1 MTALADVDDAL
12 TEVREDP
19 TYHWVGLVAG
29 IILGLALA
37 SIHWIG
43 LIVGGMFVGIVAAN
57 LVRALLSGLGFGFLV
72 LFLWMAL
79 LWYAGSLS
87 EVLAM
92 GQIAWVA
99 LAIGLVL
106 PVFGSLI
113 RGVV

>member
-1 MTALADVDDAL
+1 MTALAQVDDAL
-12 TEVREDP
+12 AEVREDP

-43 LIVGGMFVGIVAAN
+43 LIIGGMFVGVVAAN
-57 LVRALLSGLGFGFLV
+57 LVRALFAGLGFGILV
-72 LFLWMAL
+72 VLLWMAL
-79 LWYAGSLS
+79 VWYAGSLS

-99 LAIGLVL
+99 IAMGLVL
-106 PVFGSLI
+106 PMFGSLI